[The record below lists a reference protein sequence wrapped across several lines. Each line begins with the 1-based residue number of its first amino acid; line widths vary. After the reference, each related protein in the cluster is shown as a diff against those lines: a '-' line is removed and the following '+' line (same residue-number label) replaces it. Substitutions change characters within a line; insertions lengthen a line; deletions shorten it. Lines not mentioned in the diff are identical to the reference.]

1 MTDLNN
7 TPELEA
13 STNPAINYSTCYA
26 QAILDYV
33 MKDIDCYT
41 FDEGISRGSFQ
52 FIYER
57 HKNYL
62 VSRFFGGDTLKYG
75 TIMSDIF
82 REYNKDTLRLQEL
95 KTQIVSLQEK
105 IRLSKKHNGNRIKLA
120 EMVSDCNYF
129 IKEFNDKSKPIRK
142 LINKYLK

>member
-1 MTDLNN
+1 MKKEQNIRTC
-7 TPELEA
+7 TEA
-13 STNPAINYSTCYA
+13 AIVPMQCYA
-26 QAILDYV
+26 QPILDYV

-75 TIMSDIF
+75 TRMSDVF
-82 REYNKDTLRLQEL
+82 REYNKDALRLQEL
-95 KTQIVSLQEK
+95 KIQIVSLQEK
-105 IRLSKKHNGNRIKLA
+105 IRLSKKHNGNRIKLV

-129 IKEFNDKSKPIRK
+129 IKEFNDKSKPISK